1 MNEDAKCSDGQ
12 DMTNAQKEKLRGL
25 FEHHYEHALSDQ
37 DLFDIH
43 FNLKR
48 FLQLIKK
55 AEAENL

>member
-12 DMTNAQKEKLRGL
+12 DMTNVQKEKLREL
-25 FEHHYEHALSDQ
+25 FEHRYEHDLSDQ

-48 FLQLIKK
+48 FLLLLKK
-55 AEAENL
+55 AETENL